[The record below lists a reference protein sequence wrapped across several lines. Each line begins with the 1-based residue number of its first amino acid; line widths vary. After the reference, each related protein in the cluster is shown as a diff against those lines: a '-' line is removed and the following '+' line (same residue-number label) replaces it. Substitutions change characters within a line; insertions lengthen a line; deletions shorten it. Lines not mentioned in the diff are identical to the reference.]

1 MVPLIEILSYL
12 KSQETK
18 EFTNTVIKKQ
28 GKEQKKI
35 VMIFMFHMMIFIS
48 SFFIQMIRK
57 TVDD

>member
-1 MVPLIEILSYL
+1 MVPVIEILSYL

-28 GKEQKKI
+28 DKEQKKI
-35 VMIFMFHMMIFIS
+35 VMIFMFHTMIFIS
-48 SFFIQMIRK
+48 NFFIQIIRK

>member
-1 MVPLIEILSYL
+1 MVTLIEILPYL

-28 GKEQKKI
+28 DKEQKKI

-57 TVDD
+57 TADD